1 MRQTI
6 FTTRQR
12 AEEILKEAVA
22 IWEHSVNGEHLE
34 GVEQDPVFSLLM
46 TALAYQANEIDN
58 EIEQLRTDVLDEFAR
73 MLIPYERTHAL
84 PATALVEVAP
94 DEQVPELVLDQHTRF
109 TLSDSSYT
117 FIPMLR
123 TRVLNAA
130 VASVV
135 RLDNRRWKVTL
146 QCKEPVA
153 NLSGVTFRIGNNHFQ
168 DLKLFVNGHPLPLIK
183 PWDYA
188 DLPLSGCFSLE
199 NRIYNSSSL
208 FQPSHIWF
216 DLFARQNV
224 RLFAVDSYK
233 TPQGQSYPSEKV
245 ELVFE
250 FVGIDDNFLFDKEQ
264 LSLNCTLLV
273 NAVVRTA
280 TLSSQSPLARL
291 TGESGDLEKWQF
303 LHLVRPPDMQ
313 LFRDEPLELRHVA
326 ADRFEADR
334 LVKLATTLISRFSS
348 DYYAF
353 QGIESLREGSF
364 MEQFYALLKRMSE
377 GIAKTAPQKGPGLY
391 LMLRNVHGFHP
402 KEVSLNVDYLMTNG
416 SAVNALLSGKS
427 QFVASSVS
435 HVRSARLLADPMPG
449 FDELQ
454 SLDAQ
459 NTLARYYL
467 ITNDRIVTPADI
479 KVLCYN
485 ELAGRFGIMNDMV
498 ERIKVRQVQHAERN
512 HCGFETQVFITL
524 KDNPF
529 IKRSFQDKIPMT
541 ELTLQKMIEVRST
554 NVFPVQVT
562 IEIV

>member
-12 AEEILKEAVA
+12 AEEILKEAIA

-34 GVEQDPVFSLLM
+34 GVEQDPVVSLLM

-58 EIEQLRTDVLDEFAR
+58 EIEQLRTDILDEFAR
-73 MLIPYERTHAL
+73 MLIPNERIHAL
-84 PATALVEVAP
+84 PATAIVEVTP
-94 DEQVPELVLDQHTRF
+94 QEPVSELVLDHHTQF
-109 TLSDSSYT
+109 TLADTPYT
-117 FIPMLR
+117 FLPLLH
-123 TRVLNAA
+123 TRVLNARIS
-130 VASVV
+130 SVI
-135 RLDNRRWKVTL
+135 RLDNRRWKVNV
-146 QCKEPVA
+146 QFKEPVD
-153 NLSGVTFRIGNNHFQ
+153 NLSGMTFLVSNNRFQ
-168 DLKLFVNGHPLPLIK
+168 DLKVFVNGHPLPLIK

-188 DLPLSGCFSLE
+188 DLPLSSCFSWK
-199 NRIYNSSSL
+199 NTIYNASPL
-208 FQPSHIWF
+208 FQPGYVWF
-216 DLFARQNV
+216 DLFAKQNV
-224 RLFAVDSYK
+224 RLFVIDNYK
-233 TPQGQSYPSEKV
+233 TPSAHSYPVDKL

-250 FVGIDDNFLFDKEQ
+250 FAGIDDDYLFDKDH
-264 LSLNCTLLV
+264 LSLNCTLLI
-273 NAVVRTA
+273 NAVVRSASLT
-280 TLSSQSPLARL
+280 SRSPLVRL
-291 TGESGDLEKWQF
+291 TGESDDAERWQF
-303 LHLVRPPDMQ
+303 LHLVRPSDLQ
-313 LFRDEPLELRHVA
+313 LFRDEPVELRRIA
-326 ADRFEADR
+326 ADRFEASR

-353 QGIESLREGSF
+353 QGIESLREGNF

-377 GIAKTAPQKGPGLY
+377 GIAKMTPHNTSGLY

-402 KEVSLNVDYLMTNG
+402 KDISLNIDYLMTNG
-416 SAVNALLSGKS
+416 SAVNGFLNGKS

-435 HVRSARLLADPMPG
+435 HVRSARLLAEPIPG

-459 NTLARYYL
+459 NTLARYYM

-485 ELAGRFGIMNDMV
+485 ELASRFGILNDMV
-498 ERIKVRQVQHAERN
+498 ERIKVRNVQHTERD

-541 ELTLQKMIEVRST
+541 ELTLQKMIEVRSA